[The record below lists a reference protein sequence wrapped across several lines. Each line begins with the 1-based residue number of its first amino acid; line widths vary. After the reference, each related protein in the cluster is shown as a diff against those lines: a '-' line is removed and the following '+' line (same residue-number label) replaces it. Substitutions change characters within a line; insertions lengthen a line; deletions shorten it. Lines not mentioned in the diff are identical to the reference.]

1 MQKALEPRRSQRW
14 APSGSAAPLRKG
26 TGKKASGHGM
36 PRLRT
41 VLLAVVLLGYTL
53 FVFYVADR
61 AAARRVATAVA
72 SHAAEAVH
80 AATAAAV
87 AAPASAARTA
97 PRRVALRSAAAAPLP
112 ESLDTVV
119 ARSTSDDPPRME
131 PRAEPSLESLD
142 TAVAQLR
149 LPALTAHAALSAC
162 GAPCAV
168 PGERPLKLLDFE
180 CAWED
185 DMPHVKGCQISCAPG
200 AKCARA
206 TALCLTLSTTQTPAK
221 GRCFRVSTNSVM
233 TFGTLKSL
241 QQAPSAGDTQ
251 DRGKGPLTGP
261 SSAGDIQ
268 HLMKGQAADAAVEL
282 VRKWGW
288 RDSSVVVSTVQAHP
302 GAACFDRTVGDCTQH
317 GENLLGVCFCVPGW
331 TGAMCA
337 VATTAPLCTN
347 KDDTCFRTE
356 HAGVFIISLDRW
368 HASQEAELGVWSSG
382 SFRNNDPETGDR
394 VAEHMADFDGYAAVG
409 ERGANLGVFLE
420 VGSGPWTQ
428 SLPMLKK
435 REFTVDK
442 FVILEPGALDY
453 ACNVKTCVYAGG
465 HHVKNFPQ
473 LDGKVVVI
481 SAGGEHLDL
490 FPNTFDTIMMVNVL
504 EHVLNGVLLPLHFK

>member
-1 MQKALEPRRSQRW
+1 MQKTLKPRRSQRW

-26 TGKKASGHGM
+26 AGKKASGHGM

-72 SHAAEAVH
+72 SHADEAVH

-87 AAPASAARTA
+87 AASASAARTA
-97 PRRVALRSAAAAPLP
+97 PRRVSLRSAAAAPSP

-119 ARSTSDDPPRME
+119 ARSTS
-131 PRAEPSLESLD
+131 AEPSLESLD

-168 PGERPLKLLDFE
+168 PDARDASAPARQLQLLDFE
-180 CAWED
+180 CTGKD
-185 DMPHVKGCQISCAPG
+185 DMPHTMGCQISCAPG

-221 GRCFRVSTNSVM
+221 GRCFRVSTNSDM

-241 QQAPSAGDTQ
+241 QWDEP
-251 DRGKGPLTGP
+251 P
-261 SSAGDIQ
+261 SAGDIQ
-268 HLMKGQAADAAVEL
+268 HLMKGQGQDAAVKL
-282 VRKWGW
+282 VRTWGW

-331 TGAMCA
+331 TGATCA

-368 HASQEAELGVWSSG
+368 HASQEAELGLWSSG
-382 SFRNNDPETGDR
+382 GMRNKDPETGDR

-420 VGSGPWTQ
+420 VGSGEWR
-428 SLPMLKK
+428 SRSERGLVLS
-435 REFTVDK
+435 
-442 FVILEPGALDY
+442 GARR
-453 ACNVKTCVYAGG
+453 APRT
-465 HHVKNFPQ
+465 
-473 LDGKVVVI
+473 
-481 SAGGEHLDL
+481 
-490 FPNTFDTIMMVNVL
+490 
-504 EHVLNGVLLPLHFK
+504 